1 MESNVSHKEFGARTK
16 STEAAKAF
24 SEQIRGKIILVTGI
38 SPKSI
43 GEGVALALA
52 AHRPDLLILASR
64 TLSKIQAVTHSIH
77 VSHAHVKIQE
87 VVVDLSSLKSVRAA
101 AESCREILGN
111 EGRRLDVLFNN
122 AGINISERRLTEEG
136 VEMQFA
142 TNHLGPFLLTNLLL
156 PFMNIGRGGAR
167 VINTSSEAH
176 RISPVRFSDINQTPG
191 AKVEFE
197 DQPRRG
203 MPEGT
208 LRGDGGYE
216 PSIAYG
222 QSKTATI
229 LFAVGLNSRGVK
241 SFAVMPGTIATDL
254 VRGMDEAG
262 LKSLNQGN
270 FDWKSIDEGAAT
282 LVVAGFDPG
291 LNDEVGVYLDDC
303 HLKRPSKWASDPVK
317 AEKLWAL
324 SEKMV
329 GERFGQGNVSRL

>member
-1 MESNVSHKEFGARTK
+1 MRVLTSPV
-16 STEAAKAF
+16 
-24 SEQIRGKIILVTGI
+24 LVTGI

-176 RISPVRFSDINQTPG
+176 RISPVRFSDVSAKRELIVMMDRSRVERLLTIPSLRSIRLPEPKLSLKINQ
-191 AKVEFE
+191 
-197 DQPRRG
+197 
-203 MPEGT
+203 
-208 LRGDGGYE
+208 
-216 PSIAYG
+216 
-222 QSKTATI
+222 
-229 LFAVGLNSRGVK
+229 
-241 SFAVMPGTIATDL
+241 
-254 VRGMDEAG
+254 
-262 LKSLNQGN
+262 
-270 FDWKSIDEGAAT
+270 EGACPK
-282 LVVAGFDPG
+282 GP
-291 LNDEVGVYLDDC
+291 
-303 HLKRPSKWASDPVK
+303 
-317 AEKLWAL
+317 
-324 SEKMV
+324 
-329 GERFGQGNVSRL
+329 

>member
-1 MESNVSHKEFGARTK
+1 M
-16 STEAAKAF
+16 
-24 SEQIRGKIILVTGI
+24 
-38 SPKSI
+38 
-43 GEGVALALA
+43 
-52 AHRPDLLILASR
+52 
-64 TLSKIQAVTHSIH
+64 
-77 VSHAHVKIQE
+77 
-87 VVVDLSSLKSVRAA
+87 DLSSLKSVRAA
-101 AESCREILGN
+101 AQSCREILRN

-122 AGINISERRLTEEG
+122 AGINISERRLTDEG

-176 RISPVRFSDINQTPG
+176 RISPVRFSDVSAKRELIVMMDRKSSRAIADYTFPQINQTPG

-229 LFAVGLNSRGVK
+229 LFAVGLNSRGFK
-241 SFAVMPGTIATDL
+241 SFAVMPGSML
-254 VRGMDEAG
+254 CV
-262 LKSLNQGN
+262 
-270 FDWKSIDEGAAT
+270 
-282 LVVAGFDPG
+282 
-291 LNDEVGVYLDDC
+291 
-303 HLKRPSKWASDPVK
+303 H
-317 AEKLWAL
+317 
-324 SEKMV
+324 
-329 GERFGQGNVSRL
+329 